1 MKKMKQM
8 REKGKKEDNRVKKR
22 RRKSNEK
29 NRTEMV
35 KVNRKCKSVTI
46 EDIGGSVEDMISVR
60 T

>member
-1 MKKMKQM
+1 MKQV
-8 REKGKKEDNRVKKR
+8 REKGKKEDNRVKRR

-35 KVNRKCKSVTI
+35 KGNRKCKSVTS
-46 EDIGGSVEDMISVR
+46 EDIRGSVEDMISVR